1 MMKYASAEKVPDNDI
16 EVVVNGAQIVS
27 RYGQKYEI
35 VTMANALMTIPGR
48 LACRIKCIFC
58 DTKATHSYSV
68 ETRSGVTRSEKL
80 QMATLLSMAFKS
92 LCKGYNDIL
101 IDGDVLKE
109 ADWDDLDE
117 EYDDPA

>member
-1 MMKYASAEKVPDNDI
+1 MEYASAEKVPDNDI

-35 VTMANALMTIPGR
+35 VIMANALMTIPGR
-48 LACRIKCIFC
+48 LACRIKCILC

-92 LCKGYNDIL
+92 LCKGHNDIS

>member
-1 MMKYASAEKVPDNDI
+1 MEYASAEKVPDNDI

-35 VTMANALMTIPGR
+35 VIMANALMTIPGR
-48 LACRIKCIFC
+48 LAYRIKCILC

-68 ETRSGVTRSEKL
+68 KTRSGVTRSEKL

-92 LCKGYNDIL
+92 LCKGHNDIS
-101 IDGDVLKE
+101 IDGDVFKE